1 MRILLKLLTL
11 PMLLIISVI
20 RLLLTGA
27 TKLYCLVAGIAINLL
42 IIGAVLAIF
51 TGQWFAL
58 AVFGV
63 LFVAIMMILFGAG
76 TISVVLDN
84 LREKLLEV

>member
-11 PMLLIISVI
+11 PMLLIISI
-20 RLLLTGA
+20 LSLFLTGV

-58 AVFGV
+58 AVFGI
-63 LFVAIMMILFGAG
+63 LFIAIMMILFGAG
-76 TISVVLDN
+76 TMYVVLDN
-84 LREKLLEV
+84 LRTKLLEV

>member
-11 PMLLIISVI
+11 PMLLIISVL

-63 LFVAIMMILFGAG
+63 LFVVIMMILFGAG

-84 LREKLLEV
+84 LREKLSEV

>member
-11 PMLLIISVI
+11 PMLLIISI
-20 RLLLTGA
+20 FSLFLTGV

-58 AVFGV
+58 AVFGI
-63 LFVAIMMILFGAG
+63 LFIAIMMILFGAG
-76 TISVVLDN
+76 TISVVLDD
-84 LREKLLEV
+84 LRTKLLEV